1 MDRESVHSFHIP
13 VMATGFTIDTPLR
26 VARYGISS
34 VISLVD
40 DQLLEQMRKFYSEKE
55 GIPYT
60 EITTQDKDARARR
73 ITAYLNLINRMVQS
87 QVRELQTS
95 PFEEG
100 SQITRYYKML
110 PENPLKKLYQKM
122 LKTNDPVEKA
132 HMQEELRRHVVPG
145 NIDVNIMTKLDRD
158 IYCNGEKLSHEFAD
172 ALAALRGYASS
183 TLDSS
188 VVFSAGI
195 NPRLYTYIA
204 QFDDFFPDENG
215 SLKKKIILKVSDYR
229 SAVVQSK
236 FLAKRGLWVSEYR
249 IESGINC
256 GGHAFATKG
265 NFLGPIL
272 EEFKRKKKELVEKLH
287 MVYTK
292 ALAKRCR
299 FLNKFPYKT
308 RVTVQGGIGTAD
320 EDRFLRK
327 YYEVDGTGW
336 GSPFL
341 LVPEVTNV
349 DDVHLKKL
357 ISATKEDVFLSDS
370 SPLGIPFWNLRT
382 SGSEEARRQRIREGK
397 PGSPCPKGHARL
409 NTEFTKIP
417 ICRSSRT
424 YQKLKLQSLQKESR
438 LIKHFKEAKDKI
450 LAKSCLCHDLAG
462 GATLKNG
469 IDPDATPAVCS
480 GPNILNF
487 SKVATLEEMVSHIYG
502 RLSILTN
509 QNRPHML
516 IKELSLYIEYFRKEK
531 EEFSLELLAKTPKYF
546 REFKDSLI
554 NGIEYYRRLAEQMV
568 EEQRERFL
576 LDLKEL
582 RKEFDLIF
590 STTPVERYAES
601 EV

>member
-1 MDRESVHSFHIP
+1 MNRESVHSFHIP

-40 DQLLEQMRKFYSEKE
+40 DLLIEQMRKFYSEKE

-60 EITTQDKDARARR
+60 EITAQDKDARAHR
-73 ITAYLNLINRMVQS
+73 ITAYLNLVNRMVQT
-87 QVRELQTS
+87 QVRELKNS

-110 PENPLKKLYQKM
+110 PETPLKQLYQEM
-122 LKTNDPVEKA
+122 LKTSDPLEKER
-132 HMQEELRRHVVPG
+132 MQEKLRRHVVPG

-158 IYCNGEKLSHEFAD
+158 IYYNGEKLSHEFAD
-172 ALAALRGYASS
+172 ALAALRGYANS

-204 QFDDFFPDENG
+204 QFDDFFPDEKG

-249 IESGINC
+249 IESGLNC

-265 NFLGPIL
+265 NLLGPIL
-272 EEFKRKKKELVEKLH
+272 EEFKRKKKELLEKLH
-287 MVYTK
+287 KVYSK

-299 FLNKFPYKT
+299 FLNEFPYKT

-349 DDVHLKKL
+349 DEAHLKKL
-357 ISATKEDVFLSDS
+357 ISATDTDVFLSDS

-397 PGSPCPKGHARL
+397 PGSLCPKGHAKL
-409 NTEFTKIP
+409 NTEFTPIP
-417 ICRSSRT
+417 ICPSSSA
-424 YQKLKLQSLQKESR
+424 YQKLKLQRLQKESR
-438 LIKHFKEAKDKI
+438 LIKHFNEAKDKI
-450 LAKSCLCHDLAG
+450 FAKSCLCHDLAG
-462 GATLKNG
+462 GATLKYN
-469 IDPDATPAVCS
+469 IDVNATPAVCS

-487 SKVATLEEMVSHIYG
+487 SRIATLEEMVSHIYG

-509 QNRPHML
+509 HNRPHMF

-531 EEFSLELLAKTPKYF
+531 EEFSLGILTKTPKYF
-546 REFKDSLI
+546 REFKENLI
-554 NGIEYYRRLAEQMV
+554 NGIEYYRRLAEQLV

-576 LDLKEL
+576 QDLKAL

-590 STTPVERYAES
+590 SATPVEIYAEN